1 MSALASAGG
10 PGVNL
15 FEDDR
20 FACSSDDR
28 RFLSITVR
36 DCVLSVS

>member
-10 PGVNL
+10 RGVNL
-15 FEDDR
+15 FDDDR

-28 RFLSITVR
+28 RFLSVTVC
-36 DCVLSVS
+36 DWMLSAS